1 MEGMDELLARTY
13 DAEQAQADKNTQTD
27 LLLEA
32 GTYRTLPALTL
43 TPRQSDR
50 VKVMDKGHERGRLE
64 FRYFAQVQ
72 HEQTGGKGGIGF
84 TISPDTVPNKNGR
97 PDSSSQKWTQA
108 VSAFKVAHGRDPGML
123 LDVAEYL
130 RDYPVRLRITRLEG
144 NEQFPDP
151 SNFVQTITPVRD

>member
-1 MEGMDELLARTY
+1 MEGMDELLNRAY
-13 DAEQAQADKNTQTD
+13 SAEQAEADKATQTE

-50 VKVMDKGHERGRLE
+50 VRVMDKGAERGRIE

-72 HEQTGGKGGIGF
+72 HEVTQNKGGIGF
-84 TISPDTVPNKNGR
+84 TISPDKVMNRNGR
-97 PDSSSQKWTQA
+97 PDSTSQKWTQA
-108 VSAFKVAHGRDPGML
+108 VSAYRVAFGREPGTLM
-123 LDVAEYL
+123 DVAEYL
-130 RDYPVRLRITRLEG
+130 RDYPVRLRVTRLEG

>member
-1 MEGMDELLARTY
+1 MEGMDELLNRSY
-13 DAEQAQADKNTQTD
+13 DAEQAQADKDTQTE

-50 VKVMDKGHERGRLE
+50 VKVMDKGVERGRLE

-72 HEQTGGKGGIGF
+72 HEQTNAKGGIGF
-84 TISPDTVPNKNGR
+84 TISPDKVMNKNGR
-97 PDSSSQKWTQA
+97 PDSTSQKWTQA
-108 VSAFKVAHGRDPGML
+108 VSAFRAAFGREPATLME
-123 LDVAEYL
+123 VAEYL
-130 RDYPVRLRITRLEG
+130 RDYPVRLRVTRLEG

-151 SNFVQTITPVRD
+151 SNFVQTISPVRD